1 MFDPNVAAPIN
12 GVKFSADD
20 CGTPWGQG
28 TLATTASWSRNGV
41 VTQAGISFN
50 STFTWNVYDGPY
62 ATGVWAGVQDFRRV
76 ALHELGHVIGLGHED
91 SAPSIMSTFVSQGS
105 TIIQPQADDITGVN
119 ILYGAPITDST
130 GPAVVITSHSNGQ
143 TVPTTTITLA
153 GTATDSGRGDGG
165 IASVSI
171 NGVRANT
178 DTAAG
183 QGTANWREVLTLAPG
198 SNTITVVAT
207 DDSQVHN
214 TTTTSITINVA
225 VSTSVTSSAY
235 HVFPQFADGKLPDGT
250 FYRTTLMIENS
261 TNSAT
266 NCTFQFFSRSSSA
279 SNFTVPLTVGPGGW
293 LISPSAGTADFQ
305 AGHATLQCSANVEA
319 QLLYSFYSSTGV
331 KLSEATV
338 FSSPSS
344 GAVKIIVD
352 QRQGSQLGLAIA
364 NDTDRVITYTIALS
378 DGATSGV
385 LTLFPKSSVAK
396 FLNELLPGVPGDFL
410 GQVVVYSSNGSASAV
425 GLRYSGPNFTTIPE
439 TFAGSPGPTAST
451 YHIFPQYADG
461 RFSDGSFYRTT
472 RAYTNP
478 SVSQTTACTT
488 RLRLGAGGNNTLTAT
503 LQPGAAVIA
512 TSDGTQTFQQG
523 YATLECSF
531 SVDSQ
536 ILYSYYAAN
545 GVKLG
550 EATVFSSPAASTVQ
564 VLADS
569 REGAQLGLAIAND
582 SDQANTYTIA
592 VYDAAGTLVGSTNR
606 TIAARTSIAAFV
618 NELVPLPPNHYGP
631 VIVSSTTGKASV
643 IGLRFTGT
651 TFTTIPEVIK

>member
-1 MFDPNVAAPIN
+1 MKRLVLAVFASSICAAITVMPVGGYVLLRHWPTPQTTMNFAMGASWDDAFTAATNLWNTNTVFKFTNVRQAGDPCSDPNVAAPIN

-130 GPAVVITSHSNGQ
+130 GPAVFITSHSNGQ
-143 TVPTTTITLA
+143 TVSTTTITLA

-171 NGVRANT
+171 NGVRANA

-183 QGTANWREVLTLAPG
+183 QGTANWREVLTSPPG

-225 VSTSVTSSAY
+225 VITSVTSSSY

-319 QLLYSFYSSTGV
+319 QLLYSFYSNTGV

-344 GAVKIIVD
+344 GAIKIIVD

-396 FLNELLPGVPGDFL
+396 FLNELLPGVPGDF
-410 GQVVVYSSNGSASAV
+410 QDRWSSIRATEAPAPSA
-425 GLRYSGPNFTTIPE
+425 
-439 TFAGSPGPTAST
+439 
-451 YHIFPQYADG
+451 
-461 RFSDGSFYRTT
+461 
-472 RAYTNP
+472 
-478 SVSQTTACTT
+478 C
-488 RLRLGAGGNNTLTAT
+488 AT
-503 LQPGAAVIA
+503 
-512 TSDGTQTFQQG
+512 
-523 YATLECSF
+523 
-531 SVDSQ
+531 
-536 ILYSYYAAN
+536 
-545 GVKLG
+545 
-550 EATVFSSPAASTVQ
+550 
-564 VLADS
+564 
-569 REGAQLGLAIAND
+569 
-582 SDQANTYTIA
+582 
-592 VYDAAGTLVGSTNR
+592 
-606 TIAARTSIAAFV
+606 AARTSLLSRRHSQAHPAQPRALITSFRSSRMEGSATAVSIERLGRTPIPAFHRQ
-618 NELVPLPPNHYGP
+618 PLAPRAC
-631 VIVSSTTGKASV
+631 V
-643 IGLRFTGT
+643 
-651 TFTTIPEVIK
+651 